1 MIYLDN
7 AATTKTAPEVVEA
20 MLPYFTENYGNPS
33 TIYSLGSTSKKAVNE
48 ARRTIAD
55 AIGAKQEE
63 IYFTAG
69 GSESDNWAL
78 KATAEAYASKG
89 KHIITTKIEHHAIL
103 HTCEYLE
110 KRGFEI
116 TYLNVDRDG
125 LIDLEELKAA
135 IRPDTILIS
144 VMFANN
150 ENGTIEPIEEIGAI
164 AKERNVLF
172 HTDAVQAFGQVP
184 IDVDKLHIDML
195 SASGHKL
202 NGPKGIGF
210 LYIRSGLKLR
220 SFIHGGSQERSRRA
234 GTENVPGIVGLG
246 KAVER
251 ALRIMDEKTKH
262 EIELRDYLI
271 ERVEKEIPYCWVNGH
286 RTKRLPGNV
295 NFSFLY
301 IEGESMLI
309 MLDMKGICA
318 SSGSACTSGSLDPSH
333 VLLAIGL
340 KHEEAH
346 GSLRLTLSEENTKEQ
361 MDFVVDNL
369 KQIVARLRDMS
380 PLYADFVEEQKKKA
394 VEK

>member
-7 AATTKTAPEVVEA
+7 AATTKTAPEVVDA
-20 MLPYFTENYGNPS
+20 MLPYFSEYYGNAS
-33 TIYSLGSTSKKAVNE
+33 TIYSLGAESKKAMDH
-48 ARRTIAD
+48 ARQTIAD
-55 AIGAKQEE
+55 SLGAKPEE

-125 LIDLEELKAA
+125 LISLDELKAA

-150 ENGTIEPIEEIGAI
+150 EIGTIEPIAEIGEI
-164 AKERNVLF
+164 AKEHGVLF
-172 HTDAVQAFGQVP
+172 HTDAVQAYAQVP
-184 IDVDKLHIDML
+184 INVDEMHIDML

-202 NGPKGIGF
+202 HGPKGIGF
-210 LYIRSGLKLR
+210 LYIRKGVKIR
-220 SFIHGGSQERSRRA
+220 SFVHGGAQERSRRA
-234 GTENVPGIVGLG
+234 GTENIPGIVGLG
-246 KAVER
+246 AAVER
-251 ALRIMDEKTKH
+251 AMRIMDTKTRK
-262 EIELRDYLI
+262 ESELRDYLI
-271 ERVEKEIPYCWVNGH
+271 GRLENEIPHCWLNGH
-286 RTKRLPGNV
+286 RTKRLPNNI
-295 NFSFLY
+295 NFSFLF

-346 GSLRLTLSEENTKEQ
+346 GSLRLTLSEESTKEE
-361 MDFVVDNL
+361 MD
-369 KQIVARLRDMS
+369 IVAEEVKKIVQRLRDMS
-380 PLYADFVEEQKKKA
+380 PLYEDFLKSQKNN
-394 VEK
+394 